1 MTHRTSISCAIPLLL
16 VFACQTDRGGVPALE
31 LEECSPGGSPRELL
45 RIENASEYRV
55 YDVVD
60 GVTVVGDGAE
70 FGGAF
75 LVDNCGGEPIRLED
89 SYGLLAGAAYLD
101 GQAVLC
107 SPNGPGAE
115 RGVWEILETGARGD
129 RLDVANACAF
139 GTASSFGF
147 AYTDDGLV
155 QYLPGGG
162 LRTIPSVERPTLTW
176 LGDMGL
182 VRGRS
187 AEDGLVVLPPGGADA
202 IVVDGLPPVQFV
214 ATQGNASSWVFLA
227 TYTEGSAPPP
237 SPIELGEPALFA
249 LDLATG
255 AWFET
260 GVVTGNGLLSR
271 NFASAED
278 GLAAVVDGN
287 LTFWR
292 ASWGGPLVSDI
303 PSPLGVSL
311 IDGERAVVA
320 TASGLQLVEVPLER
334 LEDVDEPVA
343 LEVIWSRALAEGDVT
358 PQSAGVPW
366 KDVVLVEAAENV
378 WAYPLD
384 GGDPFPFLPSLG
396 FTESAFPTLGYT
408 HLGSEFVTALA
419 RNPSDEA
426 DFWLFRNRLGGEL
439 EVLDT
444 DIQGAPPLNSSG
456 FIYEELYRW
465 TPQLGRILYVV
476 RDGGSVSVRQHV
488 LTD

>member
-1 MTHRTSISCAIPLLL
+1 MTHWTSISCAIPLLF
-16 VFACQTDRGGVPALE
+16 VFACQTDRGGVPAVE
-31 LEECSPGGSPRELL
+31 LEECGPGASPRELL

-60 GVTVVGDGAE
+60 GVTVVGDDGE
-70 FGGAF
+70 FGGAL

-89 SYGLLAGAAYLD
+89 THSLLAGAAYLD
-101 GQAVLC
+101 GQVVLC
-107 SPNGPGAE
+107 SPRGSIAE
-115 RGVWEILETGARGD
+115 QGVWEILETGARGKK
-129 RLDVANACAF
+129 LDVANMCAP

-147 AYTDDGLV
+147 AYKDDGLV

-162 LRTIPSVERPTLTW
+162 LRAIPPVESPTLTW
-176 LGDMGL
+176 LGDAG
-182 VRGRS
+182 VIRGRG
-187 AEDGLVVLPPGGADA
+187 AEGGLVVLPPGSADA
-202 IVVDGLPPVQFV
+202 IVVDGLPPIEFV
-214 ATQGNASSWVFLA
+214 VTQGNASSWVFLA
-227 TYTEGSAPPP
+227 AYTEDSVPP
-237 SPIELGEPALFA
+237 SSSIELGEPALFA

-255 AWFET
+255 AWFEA
-260 GVVTGNGLLSR
+260 GVVTGNGLFSR
-271 NFASAED
+271 NFASVED

-292 ASWGGPLVSDI
+292 ASWGGPLVADL
-303 PSPLGVSL
+303 PSPRGVSL

-320 TASGLQLVEVPLER
+320 TASGLQLVKIPFER
-334 LEDVDEPVA
+334 LENADEPVA

-358 PQSAGVPW
+358 SQSAGVPW

-384 GGDPFPFLPSLG
+384 GGDPYPFLPSLG
-396 FTESAFPTLGYT
+396 FTESTFPTLGYT

-444 DIQGAPPLNSSG
+444 DIQGAPPLNGLG
-456 FIYEELYRW
+456 FIHEELYRW

-476 RDGGSVSVRQHV
+476 RDGSSVSVRQHV